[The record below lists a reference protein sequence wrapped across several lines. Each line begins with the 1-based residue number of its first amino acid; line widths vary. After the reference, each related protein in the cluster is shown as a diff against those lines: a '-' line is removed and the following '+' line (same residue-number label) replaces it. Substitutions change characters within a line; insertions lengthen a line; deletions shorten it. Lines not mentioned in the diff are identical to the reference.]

1 MAVERAEARP
11 EPGAGAGMAL
21 GLRALTALP
30 TDLGCRSETSISKG
44 TGGEERCEILAVLL
58 VLCVAFAAGCG
69 ATMTAA
75 TPEALKD
82 DLPQGED
89 LGLETEREFEWD
101 NATDYSV
108 QGPVY
113 SEGTKPS
120 EWIDAIENA
129 GFEAGAGA
137 MLVDESRARPC
148 GSVPPSSIRT
158 RVRPR
163 PATGCTRRI

>member
-1 MAVERAEARP
+1 MVTRAAFRTAVTGPSMAAVLAS
-11 EPGAGAGMAL
+11 L
-21 GLRALTALP
+21 LALTA
-30 TDLGCRSETSISKG
+30 
-44 TGGEERCEILAVLL
+44 AV
-58 VLCVAFAAGCG
+58 ATGCG
-69 ATMTAA
+69 GDDGG

-82 DLPQGED
+82 HLPQGEE
-89 LGLETEREFEWD
+89 LGLETEREFEWN

-108 QGPVY
+108 QGPGY

-120 EWIDAIENA
+120 EWIEAIEDA

-148 GSVPPSSIRT
+148 GSVPPNSNRR

-163 PATGCTRRI
+163 PVTGCTRRT